1 MPYKNPENR
10 RANNI
15 KTKDRINA
23 RRRVL
28 RAIKKPKVSEEQRI
42 ILNARSKKHYYKDVE
57 KTRAYQRNWKKE
69 WAKKNPEAAKEKSY
83 AHGIFHRYG
92 LTVEQYDAKL
102 AAQNNLCGL
111 CGKPFEGETKFKGG
125 LEGTAPVLDHDHG
138 SGNLRDFV
146 HRSCN
151 LGIGYFY
158 DDPDLLR
165 MAAEY
170 LERHKSGR
178 VYENGILQRS
188 DCAGATRAHSYTG
201 I

>member
-1 MPYKNPENR
+1 MSTPLKYHTPEER
-10 RANNI
+10 RIAQNNNA
-15 KTKDRINA
+15 KRYRQNHLEEDRK
-23 RRRVL
+23 R
-28 RAIKKPKVSEEQRI
+28 QR
-42 ILNARSKKHYYKDVE
+42 DW
-57 KTRAYQRNWKKE
+57 QRD
-69 WAKKNPEAAKEKSY
+69 WALKNPEAAKMKSY
-83 AHGIFHRYG
+83 SASIRRRYG

-138 SGNLRDFV
+138 SGKLRDFV

-165 MAAEY
+165 LAAEY
-170 LERHKSGR
+170 LERHTGGDR
-178 VYENGILQRS
+178 HEQERTTVLQRG
-188 DCAGATRAHSYTG
+188 DCAQITRAHPDAGTEPSVA
-201 I
+201 

>member
-1 MPYKNPENR
+1 MSTPLKYH
-10 RANNI
+10 
-15 KTKDRINA
+15 T
-23 RRRVL
+23 
-28 RAIKKPKVSEEQRI
+28 SEEKRI
-42 ILNARSKKHYYKDVE
+42 AINERSKKRYYDNLE
-57 KTRAYQRNWKKE
+57 KSREYQRAWQQE
-69 WAKKNPEAAKEKSY
+69 RAIKNPEAAKMKSY
-83 AHGIFHRYG
+83 SASIRRRYG

-138 SGNLRDFV
+138 SGKLRDFV

-165 MAAEY
+165 LAAEY
-170 LERHKSGR
+170 LERHTGGDR
-178 VYENGILQRS
+178 HEQERTTVLQRG
-188 DCAGATRAHSYTG
+188 DCAQITRAHTYAGTKFETASSDHW
-201 I
+201 